1 MFSFT
6 QNFDYFSLL
15 INHTLIIMLR
25 KAKIPVLF
33 LLILLS
39 NVFAASA
46 SKIDFYQIKIYHLKT
61 DVQEKTVDGY
71 LQKAYLPAL
80 HRAGIAKVGV
90 FKPVVSDPAA
100 VVEKLIYVFIPLK
113 SFNGILEL
121 DKKLAKDQQYAID
134 GKAYVEAAYSDVPY
148 ERLESI
154 VLKAF
159 EDAPNFMLPKLKSP
173 MKERV
178 YELRS
183 YEAPTEKYF
192 QNKVRMFNKGDEIG
206 LFKRLNFNA
215 VFYAEVISGSR
226 MPNLMYL
233 TTFENKA
240 DRDEH
245 WKAFSA
251 DDYWKKLSVLPEYQH
266 NVSKNDTK
274 FVYPTD
280 YSDI

>member
-1 MFSFT
+1 MW
-6 QNFDYFSLL
+6 
-15 INHTLIIMLR
+15 R
-25 KAKIPVLF
+25 KIKVSGLF
-33 LLILLS
+33 LFTLLLS
-39 NVFAASA
+39 AFAANA

-61 DVQEKTVDGY
+61 DTQEKTVDDY

-80 HRAGIAKVGV
+80 HRAGIAKAGV
-90 FKPVVSDPAA
+90 FKPVASEPTTVT
-100 VVEKLIYVFIPLK
+100 EKLIYVFIPLK
-113 SFNGILEL
+113 SFNMILEI

-134 GKAYVEAAYSDVPY
+134 GKTYLDAVYSDMPY

-159 EDAPNFMLPKLKSP
+159 EDAPNFMLPKLTSP

-192 QNKVRMFNKGDEIG
+192 QNKVQMFNKGDEIG

-215 VFYAEVISGSR
+215 VFYGEVISGSR

-240 DRDEH
+240 DRDAH

-251 DDYWKKLSVLPEYQH
+251 DDYWKKLSAMPEYQH

>member
-1 MFSFT
+1 M
-6 QNFDYFSLL
+6 SLF
-15 INHTLIIMLR
+15 NAR
-25 KAKIPVLF
+25 AAKQ
-33 LLILLS
+33 
-39 NVFAASA
+39 
-46 SKIDFYQIKIYHLKT
+46 DFYQIKIYHLKS
-61 DVQEKTVDGY
+61 DAQEKAVDDY

-80 HRAGIAKVGV
+80 HRFGIDKIGV
-90 FKPVVSDPAA
+90 FKPVLSDAALPA
-100 VVEKLIYVFIPLK
+100 EKLIYVFIPLK
-113 SFNGILEL
+113 SFNSILALNE
-121 DKKLAKDQQYAID
+121 KLAKDKQYVID
-134 GKAYVEAAYSDVPY
+134 GKAYLDAPYNDAPY

-159 EDAPNFMLPKLKSP
+159 ADAPNFMLPKLKSP
-173 MKERV
+173 MKERI

-192 QNKVRMFNKGDEIG
+192 QNKVEMFNKGDEIG
-206 LFKRLNFNA
+206 LFKRLGFNA
-215 VFYAEVISGSR
+215 VFYGEVLAGSH

-240 DRDEH
+240 DRDAH

-251 DDYWKKLSVLPEYQH
+251 DDYWKKLSAMQTYQN

-274 FVYPTD
+274 FIYPTD

>member
-1 MFSFT
+1 
-6 QNFDYFSLL
+6 
-15 INHTLIIMLR
+15 MLR
-25 KAKIPVLF
+25 KVKISALF
-33 LLILLS
+33 LLVLLS
-39 NVFAASA
+39 NAFAAKA
-46 SKIDFYQIKIYHLKT
+46 SKQDFYQIKIYHLKT
-61 DVQEKTVDGY
+61 DAQEKTVDDY
-71 LQKAYLPAL
+71 LKNAFLPAL

-90 FKPVVSDPAA
+90 FKPLISEPSTTA
-100 VVEKLIYVFIPLK
+100 EKLIYVFIPLK
-113 SFNGILEL
+113 SLDGILAL
-121 DKKLAKDQQYAID
+121 DKKLAKDNQYAVY
-134 GKAYVEAAYSDVPY
+134 GKSYLDAVYTDTPY

-192 QNKVRMFNKGDEIG
+192 QNKVQMFNKGDEIG

-215 VFYAEVISGSR
+215 VFYGSVISGSR

-240 DRDEH
+240 DRDAH

-251 DDYWKKLSVLPEYQH
+251 DDYWKKLSAMPEYQH

>member
-1 MFSFT
+1 
-6 QNFDYFSLL
+6 
-15 INHTLIIMLR
+15 MLQR
-25 KAKIPVLF
+25 IKISCLF
-33 LLILLS
+33 LFVLLS
-39 NVFAASA
+39 SAFVANA

-61 DVQEKTVDGY
+61 DAQEKTVDDY

-80 HRAGIAKVGV
+80 HRNGITKVGV
-90 FKPVVSDPAA
+90 FKPIVSDPAA
-100 VVEKLIYVFIPLK
+100 VTEKLIYVFIPLK
-113 SFNGILEL
+113 SFNGVL
-121 DKKLAKDQQYAID
+121 DLDEKLAKDKQYAID
-134 GKAYVEAAYSDVPY
+134 GKTYLDAAYNEAPY

-159 EDAPNFMLPKLKSP
+159 EDAPHFMLPNLKSP

-192 QNKVRMFNKGDEIG
+192 KNKVQMFNKGDEIG

-215 VFYAEVISGSR
+215 VFYAEVIAGSR

-233 TTFENKA
+233 TTFENKT
-240 DRDEH
+240 DRDAH

-251 DDYWKKLSVLPEYQH
+251 DDYWKKLSAMPEYQH

-280 YSDI
+280 YSDF

>member
-1 MFSFT
+1 MLLKIKVFT
-6 QNFDYFSLL
+6 
-15 INHTLIIMLR
+15 
-25 KAKIPVLF
+25 LF
-33 LLILLS
+33 LFVLLS
-39 NVFAASA
+39 NAFAASA
-46 SKIDFYQIKIYHLKT
+46 SKIDFYQIKIYHLKN
-61 DVQEKTVDGY
+61 DAQEKTVDDY

-80 HRAGIAKVGV
+80 HRCGISKVGV
-90 FKPVVSDPAA
+90 FKPIVADPS
-100 VVEKLIYVFIPLK
+100 VTEKLIYVFIPLK
-113 SFNGILEL
+113 SFNGVLKL
-121 DKKLAKDQQYAID
+121 DKKLAKDQQYATD
-134 GKAYVEAAYSDVPY
+134 GKTYLDAVYTDIPF

-159 EDAPNFMLPKLKSP
+159 DNAPNFMLPNLKSP
-173 MKERV
+173 KKERV

-192 QNKVRMFNKGDEIG
+192 LNKVQMFNKGDEIG

-215 VFYAEVISGSR
+215 VFYGEVVAGSR

-240 DRDEH
+240 DRDAH

-251 DDYWKKLSVLPEYQH
+251 DDYWKKLSAMPEYQH

>member
-1 MFSFT
+1 
-6 QNFDYFSLL
+6 
-15 INHTLIIMLR
+15 MLP
-25 KAKIPVLF
+25 KIKVPCLF
-33 LLILLS
+33 LFFLMF
-39 NVFAASA
+39 NAFVAHAN
-46 SKIDFYQIKIYHLKT
+46 KIDFYQIKIYHLKN
-61 DVQEKTVDGY
+61 DAQEKTVDEY
-71 LQKAYLPAL
+71 LQQAYLPAL
-80 HRAGIAKVGV
+80 HRSGVAKVGV
-90 FKPVVSDPAA
+90 FKPIVSDQTA
-100 VVEKLIYVFIPLK
+100 VTEKLIYVFIPLK
-113 SFNGILEL
+113 SFDGILEV
-121 DKKLAKDQQYAID
+121 DKKLAKDQQYGID
-134 GKAYVEAAYSDVPY
+134 GKTYLDAVYNDAPY
-148 ERLESI
+148 ERLESV

-159 EDAPNFMLPKLKSP
+159 EGAPVFMLPKLKSP

-183 YEAPTEKYF
+183 YESPTEKYYH
-192 QNKVRMFNKGDEIG
+192 NKVQMFNKGDEIG

-215 VFYAEVISGSR
+215 VFYGEVISGSR

-251 DDYWKKLSVLPEYQH
+251 DDYWKKLSAMPEYQH

-274 FVYPTD
+274 FIYPTD

>member
-1 MFSFT
+1 MLV
-6 QNFDYFSLL
+6 LL
-15 INHTLIIMLR
+15 FVALMAN
-25 KAKIPVLF
+25 
-33 LLILLS
+33 
-39 NVFAASA
+39 A
-46 SKIDFYQIKIYHLKT
+46 SKADFYQIKIYHLKT
-61 DVQEKTVDGY
+61 DAQEKMLDDY

-80 HRAGIAKVGV
+80 HRTGIAKVGV
-90 FKPVVSDPAA
+90 FKPLVSDQTTVA
-100 VVEKLIYVFIPLK
+100 EKLIYVFIPLK
-113 SFNGILEL
+113 TFNGVLDL
-121 DKKLAKDQQYAID
+121 DKKLVKDQQYLSD
-134 GKAYVEAAYSDVPY
+134 GKAYLDAVYNDAPY

-154 VLKAF
+154 ILKAF
-159 EDAPNFMLPKLKSP
+159 EDAPNFMLPNLKSP
-173 MKERV
+173 MKDRV

-183 YEAPTEKYF
+183 YESPTEKYY
-192 QNKVRMFNKGDEIG
+192 QNKVQMFNKGDEIG

-240 DRDEH
+240 DRDAH

-251 DDYWKKLSVLPEYQH
+251 DDYWKKLSTMLEYQH

-274 FVYPTD
+274 FVVPTD

>member
-1 MFSFT
+1 MWR
-6 QNFDYFSLL
+6 N
-15 INHTLIIMLR
+15 I
-25 KAKIPVLF
+25 KISGLF
-33 LLILLS
+33 LFAFLL
-39 NVFAASA
+39 NVSAANA

-61 DVQEKTVDGY
+61 DTQEKTVDDY

-90 FKPVVSDPAA
+90 FKPVVSELAT
-100 VVEKLIYVFIPLK
+100 VTEKLIYVFIPLK
-113 SFNGILEL
+113 SFNTILEL
-121 DKKLAKDQQYAID
+121 DKKLSKDQQYAVD
-134 GKAYVEAAYSDVPY
+134 GKNYLDAVYSDTPY

-192 QNKVRMFNKGDEIG
+192 QNKVQMFNKGDEIG

-215 VFYAEVISGSR
+215 VFYGEVISGSR

-240 DRDEH
+240 DRDAH

-251 DDYWKKLSVLPEYQH
+251 DDYWKKLSAMPEYQH

>member
-1 MFSFT
+1 
-6 QNFDYFSLL
+6 
-15 INHTLIIMLR
+15 MLP
-25 KAKIPVLF
+25 KIKISCLF
-33 LLILLS
+33 LLVLLFGAFT
-39 NVFAASA
+39 VHA
-46 SKIDFYQIKIYHLKT
+46 SKIDYYQIKIYHLKT
-61 DVQEKTVDGY
+61 DAQEKTVDDY

-80 HRAGIAKVGV
+80 HRCGIAKVGV
-90 FKPVVSDPAA
+90 FKPILNDQAA
-100 VVEKLIYVFIPLK
+100 VTEKLIYVFIPLK

-121 DKKLAKDQQYAID
+121 DKKLAKDEQYAAD
-134 GKAYVEAAYSDVPY
+134 GKSYLEAGYTEAPY

-159 EDAPNFMLPKLKSP
+159 EDAPHFVLPNLKSP

-183 YEAPTEKYF
+183 YESPTEQYF
-192 QNKVRMFNKGDEIG
+192 KNKVQMFNKGDEIG

-215 VFYAEVISGSR
+215 VFYGEVIAGSH

-240 DRDEH
+240 DRDAH

-251 DDYWKKLSVLPEYQH
+251 DDYWKKLSAMPEYQH

-274 FVYPTD
+274 FVYPTE
-280 YSDI
+280 YSDF

>member
-1 MFSFT
+1 
-6 QNFDYFSLL
+6 
-15 INHTLIIMLR
+15 MLP
-25 KAKIPVLF
+25 KIKISCLF
-33 LLILLS
+33 LFFLIF
-39 NVFAASA
+39 NAFVAHA
-46 SKIDFYQIKIYHLKT
+46 SKLDFYQIKIYHLKT
-61 DVQEKTVDGY
+61 DAQEKIVDEY

-80 HRAGIAKVGV
+80 HRSGIAKVGV
-90 FKPVVSDPAA
+90 FKPIISDPAT
-100 VVEKLIYVFIPLK
+100 VTEKLIYVFIPLK

-121 DKKLAKDQQYAID
+121 DKKLAKDQQYGID
-134 GKAYVEAAYSDVPY
+134 GKTYLDAVYSDAPY

-159 EDAPNFMLPKLKSP
+159 EDAPAFVLPNLKSP

-183 YEAPTEKYF
+183 YESPTEKYY
-192 QNKVRMFNKGDEIG
+192 QNKVQMFNKGDEIG

-215 VFYAEVISGSR
+215 VFYGEVISGSR

-240 DRDEH
+240 DRDAH

-251 DDYWKKLSVLPEYQH
+251 DDYWKKLSAMPEYQH

>member
-1 MFSFT
+1 
-6 QNFDYFSLL
+6 
-15 INHTLIIMLR
+15 MLQR
-25 KAKIPVLF
+25 IKISCLF
-33 LLILLS
+33 LLVLLS

-61 DVQEKTVDGY
+61 DAQEKTVDDY

-80 HRAGIAKVGV
+80 HRCGIAKVGV
-90 FKPVVSDPAA
+90 FKPFISDPAA

-113 SFNGILEL
+113 SFDGVLEL

-134 GKAYVEAAYSDVPY
+134 GKAYLDAAYSDIPY

-154 VLKAF
+154 VLRAF

-183 YEAPTEKYF
+183 YESPTEKYY
-192 QNKVRMFNKGDEIG
+192 QNKVQMFNKGDEIG

-215 VFYAEVISGSR
+215 VFYGEVISGSR

-251 DDYWKKLSVLPEYQH
+251 DDYWKKLSAMPEYQH

>member
-1 MFSFT
+1 
-6 QNFDYFSLL
+6 
-15 INHTLIIMLR
+15 MLPR
-25 KAKIPVLF
+25 IKIPH
-33 LLILLS
+33 LLLLLLLCCA
-39 NVFAASA
+39 FTAHAS
-46 SKIDFYQIKIYHLKT
+46 IDFYQIKIYHLKT
-61 DVQEKTVDGY
+61 DAQEKTVDDY

-80 HRAGIAKVGV
+80 HRSGIAKVGV
-90 FKPVVSDPAA
+90 FKPIVSNQTG
-100 VVEKLIYVFIPLK
+100 VEEKLIYVFIPLK
-113 SFNGILEL
+113 SLNGILEL

-134 GKAYVEAAYSDVPY
+134 GKTYLDAVYSDAPF

-159 EDAPNFMLPKLKSP
+159 EHAPHLILPNLKSP
-173 MKERV
+173 MRERV

-192 QNKVRMFNKGDEIG
+192 QNKVKMFNKGDEIG

-215 VFYAEVISGSR
+215 VFYGEVIAGSR

-233 TTFENKA
+233 TTFENKT
-240 DRDEH
+240 DRDAH

-251 DDYWKKLSVLPEYQH
+251 DDYWKKLSAMPEYQH
-266 NVSKNDTK
+266 NVSKNDTR

-280 YSDI
+280 YSDF

>member
-1 MFSFT
+1 MKT
-6 QNFDYFSLL
+6 
-15 INHTLIIMLR
+15 
-25 KAKIPVLF
+25 PWLF
-33 LLILLS
+33 LLVLLFS
-39 NVFAASA
+39 AFTAKAST
-46 SKIDFYQIKIYHLKT
+46 IDFYQIKIYHLKT
-61 DVQEKTVDGY
+61 EAQEKMVDDY

-80 HRAGIAKVGV
+80 HRCGIAKVGV
-90 FKPVVSDPAA
+90 FKPIVTGQALVT
-100 VVEKLIYVFIPLK
+100 EKLIYVFIPLK

-121 DKKLAKDQQYAID
+121 DKKLAKDKQYTAD
-134 GKAYVEAAYSDVPY
+134 GKDYLDAVYKEVPF

-159 EDAPNFMLPKLKSP
+159 EGAPHFMLPDLKSP

-192 QNKVRMFNKGDEIG
+192 RNKVQMFNKGDEIG

-215 VFYAEVISGSR
+215 VFYGEVIAGSR

-233 TTFENKA
+233 TTFENKT
-240 DRDEH
+240 DRDAH

-251 DDYWKKLSVLPEYQH
+251 DEYWKKLSAMPEYQH

>member
-1 MFSFT
+1 
-6 QNFDYFSLL
+6 
-15 INHTLIIMLR
+15 MLR
-25 KAKIPVLF
+25 KTKITCLF
-33 LLILLS
+33 FLILLS
-39 NVFAASA
+39 NVFAANA
-46 SKIDFYQIKIYHLKT
+46 AKLDFYQIKIYHLKT
-61 DVQEKTVDGY
+61 DAQEQTVDNY
-71 LQKAYLPAL
+71 LQNAYLPAL

-90 FKPVVSDPAA
+90 FKPVITDPAA
-100 VVEKLIYVFIPLK
+100 VTEKLIYVFIPLK
-113 SFNGILEL
+113 SFNGILDL
-121 DKKLAKDQQYAID
+121 DKKLAKDQQFATD
-134 GKAYVEAAYSDVPY
+134 GKTYLDAAYSDVPY

-159 EDAPNFMLPKLKSP
+159 ENAPNFMLPKLKSP

-192 QNKVRMFNKGDEIG
+192 QNKVQMFNKGDEIG

-215 VFYAEVISGSR
+215 VFYGEVLSGSH

-240 DRDEH
+240 DRDAH

-251 DDYWKKLSVLPEYQH
+251 DDYWKKLSAMPEYQH